1 MPPISGVVAWLMLGE
16 QFTALKLG
24 GAALTMAGVAWAQFG
39 GRKVREQERV
49 VTPPDPG

>member
-1 MPPISGVVAWLMLGE
+1 MNLHLPVRTLAAALL
-16 QFTALKLG
+16 FTALKLG

-39 GRKVREQERV
+39 GTKGRDNARV